1 MDLSFI
7 QIFSVTAMV
16 IVTFVLIFAYR
27 SYLASNS
34 ERRMLSMIE
43 SIGLDPA
50 IASNSDLET
59 IMSEARQRC
68 RSCTS
73 EDVCERWLTC
83 NEKGDNDF
91 CPNAET
97 FAALKNHV

>member
-1 MDLSFI
+1 MNLSFI

-27 SYLASNS
+27 SYLAANS

-43 SIGLDPA
+43 SLGLDPA
-50 IASNSDLET
+50 IASSSDLET
-59 IMSEARQRC
+59 VMGEVRQRC
-68 RSCTS
+68 RNCKS

-83 NEKGDNDF
+83 NEKGDNAF
-91 CPNAET
+91 CPNAKT
-97 FAALKNHV
+97 FEGLQEHS